1 MQRLLTAAVATPLA
15 LLALFYLPPA
25 GWFALIAL
33 FLEFAVWEYLVIVR
47 PQAPHAPL
55 KALLLFVPLAA
66 LAMSAAMIPNG
77 GPSAGGLDAET
88 YLLIAATLVS
98 VGLGSLVLFSRTPL
112 EEAIPALGILCFGI
126 PYFAVPIASLYALKR
141 LDPWLVFLLM
151 AIVWL
156 GDTAAYYVGSK
167 IGRHKLAPVI
177 SPKKSWEG
185 AAAGFAASLLA
196 AGVWSVYR
204 LDRLDWALLGVAAL
218 TALAAQVGD
227 LVESMIK
234 RGAGVKDSG
243 NVLPGHGG
251 VLDRMDAMLF
261 AAPVLLIGFWLLR
274 IEGIPS
280 LFLGR

>member
-15 LLALFYLPPA
+15 VLALFYLPPA
-25 GWFALIAL
+25 WWFVLIAL
-33 FLEFAVWEYLVIVR
+33 FLEVAAWEYLVIVR
-47 PQAPHAPL
+47 SQAPGAPL

-66 LAMSAAMIPNG
+66 LAMSAAMIPNV
-77 GPSAGGLDAET
+77 GPGALGLDAET
-88 YLLIAATLVS
+88 YLLIAATLIS
-98 VGLGSLVLFSRTPL
+98 IGLGSLVLFSRTPL
-112 EEAIPALGILCFGI
+112 AEAIPALGILCFGI

-185 AAAGFAASLLA
+185 AAAGFVTSVAA
-196 AGVWSVYR
+196 AGVWSVCR
-204 LDRLDWALLGVAAL
+204 LDRLDLALLGVAAL

-261 AAPVLLIGFWLLR
+261 AAPVLLIGFWVLR

-280 LFLGR
+280 LFPGR

>member
-1 MQRLLTAAVATPLA
+1 MQRILTAAVATPIA
-15 LLALFYLPPA
+15 ILALFYLPPA
-25 GWFALIAL
+25 GWFVLIAL
-33 FLEFAVWEYLVIVR
+33 FIDLAVWEYLVIVR
-47 PQAPHAPL
+47 AQAPHAPL

-66 LAMSAAMIPNG
+66 LAMSAAMIP
-77 GPSAGGLDAET
+77 SAGGLDAET
-88 YLLIAATLVS
+88 YLLIAATLIS
-98 VGLGSLVLFSRTPL
+98 VGLGALVLFSRTPL

-156 GDTAAYYVGSK
+156 GDTAAFYVGSK

-185 AAAGFAASLLA
+185 AAAGFLSSVIA
-196 AGVWSVYR
+196 AGVWSVCR
-204 LDRLDWALLGVAAL
+204 LGRIDLALLGVAAL

-243 NVLPGHGG
+243 HVLPGHGG

-280 LFLGR
+280 LFAGR